1 MNARRNT
8 KTAAASIA
16 AILALSAVLAG
27 CSGGAKESAPAAG
40 KAADGKMEAKTEAP
54 LEVSIMT
61 ILLTPSP
68 AADDN
73 PIKKAIEKATNS
85 KMKIQWVSGN
95 NYADKLNVTL
105 ASGDIPELILINDPF
120 TSVFRNSVTQG
131 AFWDVAPYIKDYPNL
146 SSKISKT
153 AWDLTKMQDGKNYG
167 IPRPRPS
174 ESDNFFIVRK
184 DWLDNLGLKVP
195 TTTDELY
202 DVMKA
207 FAEKDPDKNGKNDS
221 VPFAANVNPTDMG
234 ALGQIENSFTG
245 VNGRW
250 KLLDGKFVHTSF
262 LPETRKSLEY
272 LTKAYKEKLIPEDFA
287 ALKLTQTGDLFKAG
301 KAGII
306 SDKAG
311 TMVDYYDKLKVVQPD
326 FKQENFY
333 PITSINGYNPKGPG
347 FSGMMSIPKSVPE
360 AKMKR
365 ILKMMDTWMSDE
377 VFAIQQYGFEGT
389 HHTVKDGVKVINTE
403 KLAADN
409 GADFNQI
416 AYVADPYASSTKV
429 FFPKE
434 VNALYTKIQDE
445 RAKNSVADI
454 STGLFSPTV
463 QKALPEYEKK
473 VQDLKTK
480 IILGR
485 EPITAWDEFVTKMKA
500 DADMVKMSQEMTE
513 AYQKRSGGK

>member
-1 MNARRNT
+1 MNQRRIT
-8 KTAAASIA
+8 RTTGSVMA
-16 AILALSAVLAG
+16 AIVALSAVLAG
-27 CSGGAKESAPAAG
+27 CAGAANQPQSTG
-40 KAADGKMEAKTEAP
+40 TGQADGKTEAP
-54 LEVSIMT
+54 LDVSIMT
-61 ILLTPSP
+61 ILLNPTPP
-68 AADDN
+68 ADDN
-73 PIKKAIEKATNS
+73 VLKKAIEKATNS

-105 ASGDIPELILINDPF
+105 ASGDIPEMILVNDPF

-131 AFWDVAPYIKDYPNL
+131 AFWDVAPFIKDYPNL

-174 ESDNFFIVRK
+174 EADSFFVIRK

-202 DVMKA
+202 EVMKA

-221 VPFAANVNPTDMG
+221 VPYASNVNPTDMG
-234 ALGQIENSFTG
+234 ALGHIENSFTG
-245 VNGRW
+245 VNGKW
-250 KLLDGKFVHTSF
+250 KLLDGKLVHTSF

-287 ALKLTQTGDLFKAG
+287 ALKLTQTSDLFKAG

-306 SDKAG
+306 AEKAG
-311 TMVDYYDKLKVVQPD
+311 TMVDYYDKMKVVLPE
-326 FKQENFY
+326 FKQEQFY
-333 PITSINGYNPKGPG
+333 PVTSINNYNPKGPG
-347 FSGMMSIPKSVPE
+347 FSGMMAIPKTVPE

-365 ILKMMDTWMSDE
+365 ILKMMDTWMGDE

-389 HHTVKDGVKVINTE
+389 HHTVKDGIKVINTE

-409 GADFNQI
+409 GSDFNQI

-434 VNALYTKIQDE
+434 VNTLYAKIQDE

-454 STGLFSPTV
+454 SIGLFSPTV
-463 QKALPEYEKK
+463 QKALPEYDKK

-485 EPITAWDEFVTKMKA
+485 EPITAWDEFVAKMKNDPDIA
-500 DADMVKMSQEMTE
+500 KMSTEMTE

>member
-1 MNARRNT
+1 MKQRRQT
-8 KTAAASIA
+8 KTVGSVLA

-27 CSGGAKESAPAAG
+27 CGGATSTQPQATTGTGTGQTDG
-40 KAADGKMEAKTEAP
+40 KAEAP
-54 LEVSIMT
+54 LEVNIMT

-105 ASGDIPELILINDPF
+105 ASGDIPEMILINDPF

-131 AFWDVAPYIKDYPNL
+131 AFWDVAPFIKDYPNL

-174 ESDNFFIVRK
+174 EADSFFIIRK
-184 DWLDNLGLKVP
+184 DWLDNLGMKVP

-202 DVMKA
+202 EVMKA
-207 FAEKDPDKNGKNDS
+207 FAEKDPDKNGKNDTI
-221 VPFAANVNPTDMG
+221 PFASNVDPTAMG
-234 ALGQIENSFTG
+234 ALAHIENSFTG
-245 VNGRW
+245 VNGKW
-250 KLLDGKFVHTSF
+250 KLLDGKIVHTSF

-272 LTKAYKEKLIPEDFA
+272 LTKAYKEKLLPEDFA
-287 ALKLTQTGDLFKAG
+287 ALKLTQVGDLFKSG
-301 KAGII
+301 KAGIVA
-306 SDKAG
+306 DKAG
-311 TMVDYYDKLKVVQPD
+311 TMVDYYDKMKVISPD

-333 PITSINGYNPKGPG
+333 PITSINNYNPKGPG
-347 FSGMMSIPKSVPE
+347 FSGMMAIPKSVPE

-389 HHTVKDGVKVINTE
+389 HHTVKDGVKEINTE
-403 KLAADN
+403 KLGADN
-409 GADFNQI
+409 GPDFNQI
-416 AYVADPYASSTKV
+416 AYIADPYASSTKV
-429 FFPKE
+429 YFPKE
-434 VNALYTKIQDE
+434 INALYTKIQDE

-463 QKALPEYEKK
+463 QKALPEYDKK

-500 DADMVKMSQEMTE
+500 DPDIVKMSTEMTE
-513 AYQKRSGGK
+513 AYQKRSGK

>member
-1 MNARRNT
+1 MKAT
-8 KTAAASIA
+8 KQMKTAASMLA
-16 AILALSAVLAG
+16 AVTALTAILAG
-27 CSGGAKESAPAAG
+27 CSGGAAKPAAQGQEAG
-40 KAADGKMEAKTEAP
+40 KAETALD
-54 LEVSIMT
+54 VSIMT

-120 TSVFRNSVTQG
+120 TSVFRNSVSQG
-131 AFWDVAPYIKDYPNL
+131 AFWDVTPFIKDYPNL

-174 ESDNFFIVRK
+174 EADNFFIIRK
-184 DWLDNLGLKVP
+184 DWLDNLGMKVP

-202 DVMKA
+202 EVMKA
-207 FAEKDPDKNGKNDS
+207 FAEKDPDKNGKNDTI
-221 VPFAANVNPTDMG
+221 PFAANVNPSDMG
-234 ALGQIENSFTG
+234 ALGHIENSFTG
-245 VNGRW
+245 VNGKW
-250 KLLDGKFVHTSF
+250 KLQDGKFVHTS
-262 LPETRKSLEY
+262 LLSETRKSLEY
-272 LTKAYKEKLIPEDFA
+272 LTKAYKEKLFPEDFA
-287 ALKLTQTGDLFKAG
+287 SLKLTQVSDQFKAG
-301 KAGII
+301 RAGIVA
-306 SDKAG
+306 DKAG
-311 TMVDYYDKLKVVQPD
+311 TMVDYYDKMKVVLPN
-326 FKQENFY
+326 FKQQDFY
-333 PITSINGYNPKGPG
+333 PITSINNYNPKGPG

-409 GADFNQI
+409 GPDFNQI
-416 AYVADPYASSTKV
+416 AYIADPYASSTKV
-429 FFPKE
+429 YFPKE
-434 VNALYTKIQDE
+434 INELYQKIQDD
-445 RAKNSVADI
+445 RTKNSVADSSI
-454 STGLFSPTV
+454 GLFSAAV
-463 QKALPEYEKK
+463 LKALPEYEKK

-485 EPITAWDEFVTKMKA
+485 EPISAWDDFVTKMKA
-500 DADMVKMSQEMTE
+500 DPDMIKMSQEMTE